1 MDRRNEFRKM
11 IEDCMASQNPQ
22 LSLKLLLAGMEVEL
36 GKEATIKAI
45 KYHYLNRF
53 GFYTDRNEKLVFEKI
68 REINE
73 TQDFFPLRSL
83 LDRTDVNTLK
93 TIEKS
98 HLDKI
103 KNDEFWRMWEDGTL
117 YD

>member
-83 LDRTDVNTLK
+83 LDGTDVNTLK

-98 HLDKI
+98 YLDKI

-117 YD
+117 YK